1 MIKTEIKQQIITD
14 YKNGISL
21 RKTAAKN
28 KVSLDTVYKLTRK
41 LIKIPKQ
48 VLNPK
53 DTIYNNIYNNI
64 STLNALSTKEKE
76 RDKEKEINIPI
87 QVFSKEDNKNNIKDI
102 KENKSNETVKDTL
115 KDNETVIT
123 PKVENKSE
131 DHKQLKVINSSIN
144 KILKELKGIDYNKEK
159 LKDLT
164 TSLNALNKQKQDITG
179 TASSNNSIIQQI
191 FNSPDQVSAL
201 LKEIQES
208 KKNPEAYI
216 VKQQA
221 QQEAI

>member
-1 MIKTEIKQQIITD
+1 MIKIEIKQQIITD

-28 KVSLDTVYKLTRK
+28 NVSLDTVYKITRK

-48 VLNPK
+48 ATNPK
-53 DTIYNNIYNNI
+53 DTIYNNIYKDI
-64 STLNALSTKEKE
+64 STLSTLNTSTLNTLSEKL
-76 RDKEKEINIPI
+76 PI
-87 QVFSKEDNKNNIKDI
+87 EVYSKEDNKNNID
-102 KENKSNETVKDTL
+102 KENNIKDGKTL
-115 KDNETVIT
+115 IT
-123 PKVENKSE
+123 SIKENKSE

-144 KILKELKGIDYNKEK
+144 KILSELKGIDYQKEK

-191 FNSPDQVSAL
+191 FNSPEQVSAL

-216 VKQQA
+216 VKQQE

>member
-1 MIKTEIKQQIITD
+1 MIKTEIKQQIITE

-64 STLNALSTKEKE
+64 STLNVLSTKEKE